1 VTTRPLPAGMNKA
14 TGLSVALKE
23 LQLSAHN
30 VVAVG
35 DAENDHAFLRSCVRP
50 WLPTLYRC

>member
-1 VTTRPLPAGMNKA
+1 MNKA